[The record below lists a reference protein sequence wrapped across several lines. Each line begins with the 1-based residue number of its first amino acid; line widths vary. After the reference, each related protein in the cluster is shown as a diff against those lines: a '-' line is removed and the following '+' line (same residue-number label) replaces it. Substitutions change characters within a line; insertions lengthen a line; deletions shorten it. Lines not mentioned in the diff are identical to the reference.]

1 MFKKIFYNFNLSI
14 NFWQLYFRDM
24 TTPKK
29 PLKKSPLDD
38 QTQDR
43 DMTDEDS
50 FDPIEKKKSYDDDD
64 DDFDLPLDDLD
75 TFDDFDDD
83 DDNY

>member
-1 MFKKIFYNFNLSI
+1 
-14 NFWQLYFRDM
+14 M

-29 PLKKSPLDD
+29 SVKKSSLDD
-38 QTQDR
+38 QAQDKEMN
-43 DMTDEDS
+43 DDNSYDAI
-50 FDPIEKKKSYDDDD
+50 DKKKTFDDDDD

-75 TFDDFDDD
+75 TFDDFGSEDD

>member
-1 MFKKIFYNFNLSI
+1 
-14 NFWQLYFRDM
+14 M

-29 PLKKSPLDD
+29 SVKKGPSELVEDKE
-38 QTQDR
+38 
-43 DMTDEDS
+43 MTDENS
-50 FDPIEKKKSYDDDD
+50 LKPAAKKTSYDDED

-75 TFDDFDDD
+75 GFDDFGSEDED

>member
-1 MFKKIFYNFNLSI
+1 
-14 NFWQLYFRDM
+14 M
-24 TTPKK
+24 TNPKK
-29 PLKKSPLDD
+29 TVKKGSLDD
-38 QTQDR
+38 QAQDKEMN
-43 DMTDEDS
+43 DDNSIDSIED
-50 FDPIEKKKSYDDDD
+50 KKTFDDDD

>member
-1 MFKKIFYNFNLSI
+1 
-14 NFWQLYFRDM
+14 M
-24 TTPKK
+24 TNPKK
-29 PLKKSPLDD
+29 TLKKSPLDD

-43 DMTDEDS
+43 DMTDEDA
-50 FDPIEKKKSYDDDD
+50 FDPIEKKKTYDDEE

-75 TFDDFDDD
+75 TFDDFEDD